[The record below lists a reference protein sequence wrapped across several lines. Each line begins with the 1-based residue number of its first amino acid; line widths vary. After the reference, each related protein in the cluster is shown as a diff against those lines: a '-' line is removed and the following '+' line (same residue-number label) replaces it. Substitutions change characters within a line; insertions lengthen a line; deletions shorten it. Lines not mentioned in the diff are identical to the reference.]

1 VTDSANVQLV
11 RSIFADWERGDFGS
25 VEWADPQIEYEIAD
39 GPVPGSWR
47 GLAGMAE
54 GWRGFLNAW
63 EDFRFTSDEYREL
76 DDERVLVLGHYGG
89 RGKTSGVEV
98 GQIRTDAAS
107 VFHVRDRKVTRM
119 VHYFYRERAFADLGL
134 APEGGSS

>member
-1 VTDSANVQLV
+1 MSENLDLV

-25 VEWADPQIEYEIAD
+25 VEWADPRIEYEIAD

-47 GLAGMAE
+47 GLVGMAE

-63 EDFRFTSDEYREL
+63 EDFRFTSDEYRQL
-76 DDERVLVLGHYGG
+76 DDERVLVLGHYDG

-107 VFHVRDRKVTRM
+107 LFHVRDSKVTRM
-119 VHYFYRERAFADLGL
+119 VHYFYRERALADLGL
-134 APEGGSS
+134 KE

>member
-1 VTDSANVQLV
+1 MDERPPPTAIKPPADERERDTQRARSENLDLV

-47 GLAGMAE
+47 GLAEMAE

-76 DDERVLVLGHYGG
+76 DD
-89 RGKTSGVEV
+89 
-98 GQIRTDAAS
+98 
-107 VFHVRDRKVTRM
+107 
-119 VHYFYRERAFADLGL
+119 
-134 APEGGSS
+134 